1 MEWKRTKLAEALEIT
16 PGLGNFLS
24 GMETRPVAREGAAGA
39 GLGNFLSG
47 METLSQGWPRREAP
61 SLGNF
66 LSGMETRKK
75 IENHGLRMTLET
87 SLVEWKH
94 ILRISRPCSTTPW
107 KLP

>member
-1 MEWKRTKLAEALEIT
+1 MEIT

-66 LSGMETRKK
+66 LSGMETLMAPVTPDRA
-75 IENHGLRMTLET
+75 
-87 SLVEWKH
+87 VV
-94 ILRISRPCSTTPW
+94 PW